1 MVCVVCV
8 AREDLKSLTYLKYC
22 IKESLRLFPPVSA
35 VGRMLA
41 QPTEI
46 DGHKLPKNTPVV
58 CCPYVIHHNADLWE
72 NPEVS
77 HTTVMISLCSHI
89 M

>member
-22 IKESLRLFPPVSA
+22 IKETLRLFPPVSA

-46 DGHKLPKNTPVV
+46 DGHKLPKKTPIV
-58 CCPYVIHHNADLWE
+58 CCPYAIHRNADVWE

-77 HTTVMISLCSHI
+77 HMTLM
-89 M
+89 